1 MQTQQQPLHV
11 HPDSD
16 LARRLREAGPQPVIL
31 ETEGVRYRVVRE
43 TLPVNLTDEPW
54 ANYDPEK
61 VRAALDASA
70 GAFKGIDTEALK
82 KEIWAAREQDTP
94 GRPA

>member
-1 MQTQQQPLHV
+1 MQTQQLIRV
-11 HPDSD
+11 NPDSD
-16 LARRLREAGPQPVIL
+16 LARRLREAGQQPIIL

-43 TLPVNLTDEPW
+43 TPPVHLTNEPW

-61 VRAALDASA
+61 VRAALDASV
-70 GAFKGIDTEALK
+70 GAFEGIDTEALK
-82 KEIWAAREQDTP
+82 REIWAAREQDTP